1 MKKKF
6 LVLGMTLL
14 AGLTL
19 ASCGEDIETSTT
31 KETETVVPTETKT
44 EKPVETSTAPV
55 ETYTYHEAVDPTYS
69 TKGNLAYYTKDKED
83 GTYYDE
89 DKNPVELSNLLLDYL
104 VMEGEISSIDENG
117 NAITN
122 ISALAFHQAYG
133 YEYLLTTQFNGGEAI
148 DIPFV
153 KWVEEV
159 ESGKTCITADK
170 KVVFTGLDVNFAEL
184 EGLSAGTKFTLKYN
198 DSKLNVSKIEAL
210 NHLYEIGPVDVNGR
224 ELTVLYESG
233 TENQQLKYGQDVL
246 DAILAQEATNEEIVE
261 LYNAFC
267 DQYYYLVDQ
276 YRIAK
281 ILSDR
286 DNTPESYDLADELEA
301 LINDFGLLDEKI
313 DLAAYKS
320 IYKEYYYLQYDEYKN
335 ADGTL
340 NEEAVDAYVQS
351 LNPETTEQLN
361 EYDKNMSQALSSY
374 YSGESTAAEALF
386 SFFTNAKAYANVLG
400 YEDYLTYAYENQYG
414 REYSVQDTDALADYI
429 ATYLIPA
436 QMDALGDF
444 LTYKAEAK
452 ADLEQN
458 PESELYEEYYYGL
471 WGLIEDDF
479 YGKYFEYIADYAEN
493 VIGDEMGQNFKY
505 YFTSGNYWY
514 SRTEND
520 NVTGYVWSF
529 ADDTPLM
536 FLGPS
541 CQEIGTFIHEFG
553 HYNEHITAS
562 DSEFYSMDLNEV
574 HSQANEML
582 FYKYLTTTD
591 VYSEGATKAFLA
603 YKTYMM
609 ISAVIEGY
617 LINEL
622 EKWTYTEDMSTYAD
636 ANTFYNAL
644 VAKWAEICC
653 AVGLDEYA
661 EAIDWVNIVLLNYQ
675 GYYISYATS
684 AIASLEVYA
693 YACEDWDKAV
703 TAYKFLY
710 SPHEATD
717 TFTSVLEKAGLKSI
731 FDEDAFKMIADAI
744 GYDYQASSL

>member
-19 ASCGEDIETSTT
+19 ASCGEAIETSTT

-44 EKPVETSTAPV
+44 DTPVKTTTAPV
-55 ETYTYHEAVDPTYS
+55 DTYTYHEAVDPTYS

-104 VMEGEISSIDENG
+104 VMEGEIISIDENG

-210 NHLYEIGPVDVNGR
+210 NHLYEIGPVDVDGR

-233 TENQQLKYGQDVL
+233 TENQQLKYGHDVL
-246 DAILAQEATNEEIVE
+246 DAILAEEATNEEIVE

-661 EAIDWVNIVLLNYQ
+661 EATDWVNIVLLNYQ

>member
-6 LVLGMTLL
+6 LALGMTLL

-19 ASCGEDIETSTT
+19 ASCGDDTKATT
-31 KETETVVPTETKT
+31 TTETETVVPTETT
-44 EKPVETSTAPV
+44 TDKPAETSTAPV
-55 ETYTYHEAVDPTYS
+55 ETYTYHDAVDPTYS
-69 TKGNLAYYTKDKED
+69 TKGNLAYYTKDGET

-89 DKNPVELSNLLLDYL
+89 DKKPVELSSLLVDYL
-104 VMEGEISSIDENG
+104 TMEGEIISIDENG
-117 NAITN
+117 NAVTS
-122 ISALAFHQAYG
+122 ISAKDFHAAYG
-133 YEYLLTTQFNGGEAI
+133 YEYLLTTKFNDGEAE

-153 KWVEEV
+153 KWVEEL
-159 ESGKTCITADK
+159 ESGKTCVTADE

-184 EGLSAGTKFTLKYN
+184 KGLSAGAKFTLKYN

-210 NHLYEIGPVDVNGR
+210 NYLYEIGPVDVNGR
-224 ELTVLYESG
+224 ELTVEYESG
-233 TENQQLKYGQDVL
+233 TEDQELKYGQDVL
-246 DAILAQEATNEEIVE
+246 DAIEAATATNEEIVE
-261 LYNAFC
+261 LYNTFC

-276 YRIAK
+276 YKNAK

-301 LINDFGLLDEKI
+301 LVNDFGLLDEQI
-313 DLAAYKS
+313 DLAAYNS
-320 IYKEYYYLQYDEYKN
+320 IYKEYYYLQYDKYKN
-335 ADGTL
+335 TDGTL
-340 NEEAVDAYVQS
+340 NEEAVDAYVAS
-351 LNPETTEQLN
+351 LNPETTAQLN
-361 EYDKNMSQALSSY
+361 EYDKAMSQALSSY
-374 YSGESTAAEALF
+374 YSGESTAAEALY
-386 SFFTNAKAYANVLG
+386 SFFTNAKSYATVAG

-414 REYSVQDTDALADYI
+414 REYTVADTDKLADYI

-436 QMDALGDF
+436 QMDALSDF
-444 LTYKAEAK
+444 LTYKALAK
-452 ADLEQN
+452 ADTT
-458 PESELYEEYYYGL
+458 SDLYDEYMYGL

-493 VIGDEMGQNFKY
+493 VIGDEMGENFKY

-514 SRTEND
+514 SATEND

-529 ADDTPLM
+529 SDGTPLM

-553 HYNEHITAS
+553 HYNEHITAK

-603 YKTYMM
+603 YHTYMM

-622 EKWTYTEDMSTYAD
+622 EKWTYTQDMSSYAD
-636 ANTFYNAL
+636 ANAFYRAL
-644 VAKWAEICC
+644 VAKWEEICE
-653 AVGLDEYA
+653 AAGMDDYA
-661 EAIDWVNIVLLNYQ
+661 EATSWVNAVLLNYQ

-684 AIASLEVYA
+684 AVAALEVYA
-693 YACEDWDKAV
+693 YACEDWDAAV

-710 SPHEATD
+710 SAHDATD

-744 GYDYQASSL
+744 GYDYQAAASSEE

>member
-6 LVLGMTLL
+6 LALGMTLL

-19 ASCGEDIETSTT
+19 ASCGDDTKATT
-31 KETETVVPTETKT
+31 TTETETVVPTETT
-44 EKPVETSTAPV
+44 PDKPAETSTAPV
-55 ETYTYHEAVDPTYS
+55 ETYTYHDAVDPTYS
-69 TKGNLAYYTKDKED
+69 TKGNLAYYTKDGET

-89 DKNPVELSNLLLDYL
+89 DKKPVELSSLLVDYL
-104 VMEGEISSIDENG
+104 TMEGEIISIDENG
-117 NAITN
+117 NAVTS
-122 ISALAFHQAYG
+122 ISAKDFHAAYG
-133 YEYLLTTQFNGGEAI
+133 YEYLLTTKFNDGEAE

-153 KWVEEV
+153 KWVEEL
-159 ESGKTCITADK
+159 ESGKTCVTADE

-184 EGLSAGTKFTLKYN
+184 KGLSAGAKFTLKYN

-210 NHLYEIGPVDVNGR
+210 NYLYEIGPVDVNGR
-224 ELTVLYESG
+224 ELTVEYESG
-233 TENQQLKYGQDVL
+233 TEDQELKYGQDVL
-246 DAILAQEATNEEIVE
+246 DAIDAATSTNEAIVE
-261 LYNAFC
+261 LYNTFC
-267 DQYYYLVDQ
+267 DKYYYLVDQ

-286 DNTPESYDLADELEA
+286 DNTTESYDLADELEA
-301 LINDFGLLDEKI
+301 LVNDFGLLDEKI
-313 DLAAYKS
+313 DLAAYNS
-320 IYKEYYYLQYDEYKN
+320 IYKEYYYLQYDKYKN
-335 ADGTL
+335 DDGTL
-340 NEEAVDAYVQS
+340 NEEAVDAYVAS
-351 LNPETTEQLN
+351 LDPDATAQLN

-374 YSGESTAAEALF
+374 YSGESTAAEALY
-386 SFFTNAKAYANVLG
+386 SFFTNAKSYATVAG

-414 REYSVQDTDALADYI
+414 REYSVADTDKLADYI

-436 QMDALGDF
+436 QMDALSDF
-444 LTYKAEAK
+444 LTYKALAK
-452 ADLEQN
+452 ADTT
-458 PESELYEEYYYGL
+458 SDLYDEYMYGL

-493 VIGDEMGQNFKY
+493 VIGDEMGENFKY

-514 SRTEND
+514 SATEND

-529 ADDTPLM
+529 SDGTPLM

-553 HYNEHITAS
+553 HYNEHITAQ

-603 YKTYMM
+603 YHTYMM

-622 EKWTYTEDMSTYAD
+622 EKWTYTQDMSSYAD
-636 ANTFYNAL
+636 ANAFYRAL
-644 VAKWAEICC
+644 VAKWEEICE
-653 AVGLDEYA
+653 AAGMDDYA
-661 EAIDWVNIVLLNYQ
+661 EATSWVNAVLLNYQ

-684 AIASLEVYA
+684 AVAALEVYA
-693 YACEDWDKAV
+693 YACEDWDAAV

-710 SPHEATD
+710 SAHDATD

-744 GYDYQASSL
+744 GYDYQAAASSEE

>member
-6 LVLGMTLL
+6 LVLGITLL
-14 AGLTL
+14 AGLIL

-31 KETETVVPTETKT
+31 KETETIIPTETKT
-44 EKPVETSTAPV
+44 DKPVETSTAPV

-83 GTYYDE
+83 GAYYDE
-89 DKNPVELSNLLLDYL
+89 DKNPVELSSLLLDYR
-104 VMEGEISSIDENG
+104 VMEGEIISIDENG
-117 NAITN
+117 NAITS
-122 ISALAFHQAYG
+122 IQAKDFHQAYG
-133 YEYLLTTQFNGGEAI
+133 YEYLLTARFNGGEAI

-210 NHLYEIGPVDVNGR
+210 NHLYEIGPVDVDGK

-261 LYNAFC
+261 LYNTFC

-276 YRIAK
+276 YCIAK

-286 DNTPESYDLADELEA
+286 NNTSESYDLADELEA

-374 YSGESTAAEALF
+374 YSGESTAAEALY
-386 SFFTNAKAYANVLG
+386 SFFKSAKAYANVLG

-514 SRTEND
+514 SATEND

-609 ISAVIEGY
+609 IGAVIEGY

-653 AVGLDEYA
+653 AVGLDDYA
-661 EAIDWVNIVLLNYQ
+661 EATDWVNIVLLNYQ

>member
-19 ASCGEDIETSTT
+19 ASCGEAIETSTT

-44 EKPVETSTAPV
+44 DTPVKTTTAPV

-89 DKNPVELSNLLLDYL
+89 DKNPVELSSLLLDYL
-104 VMEGEISSIDENG
+104 VMEGEIISIDENG

-122 ISALAFHQAYG
+122 IQAKAFHQAYG
-133 YEYLLTTQFNGGEAI
+133 YEYLLTARFNGGEAL

-233 TENQQLKYGQDVL
+233 TENQQLKYGHDVL
-246 DAILAQEATNEEIVE
+246 DAILAEEATNEEIVE

-374 YSGESTAAEALF
+374 YSGESTAAEALY

-436 QMDALGDF
+436 QMDALSDF

-609 ISAVIEGY
+609 IGAVIEGY

-622 EKWTYTEDMSTYAD
+622 EKWTYTEDMSTYAN

-644 VAKWAEICC
+644 VEKWAEICS

-661 EAIDWVNIVLLNYQ
+661 EATDWVNIVLLNYQ

-703 TAYKFLY
+703 KAYKFLY